1 MTFVQHEFSA
11 SDLLSLDP
19 ATRRLRS
26 QSANAIFAAR
36 VLCVPLAGLTS
47 CHVGMLGLGPE
58 EESALAARESLYAGS
73 DGGEAAT
80 AVALPTGPL
89 AVFWHQVYLLSTSH
103 VSTDGYSVFET
114 IPSVSNI
121 SGSSGWGILLT
132 WLLVRT
138 FDVLV
143 LVS

>member
-73 DGGEAAT
+73 DGG
-80 AVALPTGPL
+80 GFL
-89 AVFWHQVYLLSTSH
+89 A
-103 VSTDGYSVFET
+103 
-114 IPSVSNI
+114 
-121 SGSSGWGILLT
+121 SSLFI
-132 WLLVRT
+132 
-138 FDVLV
+138 FDFTRFYRWIFGL
-143 LVS
+143 

>member
-73 DGGEAAT
+73 HTFLQMDIRS
-80 AVALPTGPL
+80 LK
-89 AVFWHQVYLLSTSH
+89 LSQ
-103 VSTDGYSVFET
+103 
-114 IPSVSNI
+114 
-121 SGSSGWGILLT
+121 
-132 WLLVRT
+132 
-138 FDVLV
+138 VLV
-143 LVS
+143 TFQGQADGVFCSHGFL